1 MATNYDA
8 ILEEEKKK
16 LEESKQK
23 QIDAV
28 NKTHDSQA
36 STVKTQYDKA
46 VNDTKIGYESDYERN
61 AVQKLINEKAIAEKN
76 ANLGLTD
83 SGLNRTQQTAVQ
95 LSYANQKGDIDLA
108 KQNALDTLSTNLA
121 TTLSNIEQ
129 SRIGNIA
136 EIEASYDAQAQ
147 SNAVSRYNSTISS
160 GSRGYS
166 GGESD
171 DLTSTFTLSDSEI
184 QYCKELID
192 NGGTYNDVLY
202 YLAAKGKV
210 PENENDDQILRSIL
224 FGENYGIET
233 GGTGAYLNVGTI
245 KNFRT
250 TSGDNFDII
259 VGDKSYRVENHG
271 VVKDEI
277 ILNQLSQKRVNN
289 GEAFIHN
296 GEIYVKYADAYY
308 KIGATNILFWETSG
322 YQDLLAAL
330 QN

>member
-46 VNDTKIGYESDYERN
+46 VNDTKIGYESNYERN
-61 AVQKLINEKAIAEKN
+61 AVQKLINEKAIAERN

-108 KQNALDTLSTNLA
+108 KQKALDTLSTNL
-121 TTLSNIEQ
+121 TSTLASIEQ

-136 EIEASYDAQAQ
+136 NIESSFDAQAQ

-160 GSRGYS
+160 GSRGYA
-166 GGESD
+166 GGV
-171 DLTSTFTLSDSEI
+171 
-184 QYCKELID
+184 KEVD
-192 NGGTYNDVLY
+192 E
-202 YLAAKGKV
+202 
-210 PENENDDQILRSIL
+210 ENENVTYISTYEEAVKVMKEAGVASGDGGLMTRREWLRRKH
-224 FGENYGIET
+224 G
-233 GGTGAYLNVGTI
+233 GGTGAETYYETYEEYLNHFVAWRI
-245 KNFRT
+245 
-250 TSGDNFDII
+250 
-259 VGDKSYRVENHG
+259 ENP
-271 VVKDEI
+271 E
-277 ILNQLSQKRVNN
+277 
-289 GEAFIHN
+289 
-296 GEIYVKYADAYY
+296 
-308 KIGATNILFWETSG
+308 
-322 YQDLLAAL
+322 
-330 QN
+330 

>member
-16 LEESKQK
+16 LEEPKQK

-46 VNDTKIGYESDYERN
+46 VNDTKIGYESNYERN

-166 GGESD
+166 GGGSGNNSD
-171 DLTSTFTLSDSEI
+171 DIMLWYYT
-184 QYCKELID
+184 
-192 NGGTYNDVLY
+192 GTYDEDGNPIFRNSEGKTQSFGEGVNPYTGTVNKDINNGVFRNGYQPNNINGILLEDSGY
-202 YLAAKGKV
+202 ETNITGKV
-210 PENENDDQILRSIL
+210 QTIWTENGRYWLWR
-224 FGENYGIET
+224 
-233 GGTGAYLNVGTI
+233 
-245 KNFRT
+245 
-250 TSGDNFDII
+250 GD
-259 VGDKSYRVENHG
+259 
-271 VVKDEI
+271 
-277 ILNQLSQKRVNN
+277 LNQYV
-289 GEAFIHN
+289 
-296 GEIYVKYADAYY
+296 EIDPSS
-308 KIGATNILFWETSG
+308 FS
-322 YQDLLAAL
+322 
-330 QN
+330 

>member
-16 LEESKQK
+16 LEEPKQK

-46 VNDTKIGYESDYERN
+46 VNDTKIGYESNYERN
-61 AVQKLINEKAIAEKN
+61 AVQKLINEKTIAEKN

-166 GGESD
+166 GGGKSAENSD
-171 DLTSTFTLSDSEI
+171 RIIYRFAGFDEDKNKNIFYGSDGKTYYFDVGINPYVSINNSNSKYETFSNGYQPRGVYQNGKDYGSLVKFDEIPADRSSTGVQQNVWYAEDTNTYWFWRGDLNRYI
-184 QYCKELID
+184 QVYD
-192 NGGTYNDVLY
+192 AG
-202 YLAAKGKV
+202 
-210 PENENDDQILRSIL
+210 
-224 FGENYGIET
+224 
-233 GGTGAYLNVGTI
+233 
-245 KNFRT
+245 
-250 TSGDNFDII
+250 
-259 VGDKSYRVENHG
+259 
-271 VVKDEI
+271 KDEDGNI
-277 ILNQLSQKRVNN
+277 IWRTV
-289 GEAFIHN
+289 
-296 GEIYVKYADAYY
+296 
-308 KIGATNILFWETSG
+308 
-322 YQDLLAAL
+322 
-330 QN
+330 

>member
-46 VNDTKIGYESDYERN
+46 VNDTKIGYESNYERN
-61 AVQKLINEKAIAEKN
+61 AVQKLINEKTIAEKN

-166 GGESD
+166 GGGKED
-171 DLTSTFTLSDSEI
+171 DE
-184 QYCKELID
+184 K
-192 NGGTYNDVLY
+192 
-202 YLAAKGKV
+202 
-210 PENENDDQILRSIL
+210 ENENVTYISTYEEAVKVMKEAGVASGDGGLMTRREWLRRKH
-224 FGENYGIET
+224 G
-233 GGTGAYLNVGTI
+233 GGTGAETYYETYEEYLNHFVAWRI
-245 KNFRT
+245 
-250 TSGDNFDII
+250 
-259 VGDKSYRVENHG
+259 ENP
-271 VVKDEI
+271 E
-277 ILNQLSQKRVNN
+277 
-289 GEAFIHN
+289 
-296 GEIYVKYADAYY
+296 
-308 KIGATNILFWETSG
+308 
-322 YQDLLAAL
+322 
-330 QN
+330 

>member
-16 LEESKQK
+16 LEEPKQK

-46 VNDTKIGYESDYERN
+46 VNDTKIGYESNYERN

-129 SRIGNIA
+129 SRIVNIA

-166 GGESD
+166 GGGSGNRSAED
-171 DLTSTFTLSDSEI
+171 NI
-184 QYCKELID
+184 QYKAPTQEQKQ
-192 NGGTYNDVLY
+192 
-202 YLAAKGKV
+202 AA
-210 PENENDDQILRSIL
+210 L
-224 FGENYGIET
+224 
-233 GGTGAYLNVGTI
+233 
-245 KNFRT
+245 
-250 TSGDNFDII
+250 
-259 VGDKSYRVENHG
+259 
-271 VVKDEI
+271 
-277 ILNQLSQKRVNN
+277 
-289 GEAFIHN
+289 
-296 GEIYVKYADAYY
+296 DAYNEGGEEAYWEYIDSLPSDVDVNEIDLYVIGDGAGNKGYGRLPFALRTWTIIDDGGVNWFGGVDNNAKVRDQY
-308 KIGATNILFWETSG
+308 KNEYTLGQLKEIDPDLAKKLSG
-322 YQDLLAAL
+322 LEKDAIYTP
-330 QN
+330 